1 MLLPRPSTGASR
13 LLMLLRVGVLA
24 KRERTLDAFDV
35 RREYFDLDSRRR
47 KSLRKA
53 LLPSG
58 WYMGSETVAVTL
70 EKSGDVG
77 SLSSL
82 LRRRRPKQQS
92 AMTASITPA
101 IKPGKKPTI
110 TALVGNLL

>member
-13 LLMLLRVGVLA
+13 LLMLFRVGVLA

-47 KSLRKA
+47 KSLRNA

-77 SLSSL
+77 SLSSFL
-82 LRRRRPKQQS
+82 RRRPKQQS

-101 IKPGKKPTI
+101 TMPGKKPTR

>member
-1 MLLPRPSTGASR
+1 MLLPIPSTGASR

-24 KRERTLDAFDV
+24 KRERTLEAFDT

-47 KSLRKA
+47 KSVRNA
-53 LLPSG
+53 LLPSD

-77 SLSSL
+77 SGSSL
-82 LRRRRPKQQS
+82 PRRRPKQQS

-101 IKPGKKPTI
+101 TRPGKKPTK
-110 TALVGNLL
+110 TALVGNSF